1 IAFQGAQVTVSGAPA
16 AGDSFTIRS
25 STAADSGDNSNL
37 VALMNTLGASN
48 LANGTTSLSGAAN
61 NLVARIG
68 VVTQQAQASAAAQQS
83 VNQDAST
90 ARSNLSGVNLDQEA
104 AKMLQFQQAYS
115 AMAQMIQTSGQLF
128 NSLIAAL
135 GNR

>member
-1 IAFQGAQVTVSGAPA
+1 
-16 AGDSFTIRS
+16 
-25 STAADSGDNSNL
+25 
-37 VALMNTLGASN
+37 M
-48 LANGTTSLSGAAN
+48 
-61 NLVARIG
+61 VARIG

-90 ARSNLSGVNLDQEA
+90 ARSNLSGVNLDAEA
-104 AKMLQFQQAYS
+104 AKMLQFQHAYA
-115 AMAQMIQTSGQLF
+115 AMAQMIQTSGQMF